1 MLKPTAKLCLWW
13 IKCCP
18 TFGILFCFSEAIF
31 AFQQCSFSV
40 RQHRKLSV
48 YKNYH
53 SCNNKYLFLSNELF
67 YHVSGKPNRL
77 ITNHTVEKS
86 DCHAVYSQSL
96 HNSKNKEHESLKDL
110 EISIW
115 YLKIILLAK
124 LWFES
129 PCYEFKVAPMTT
141 TADFEFFQISYT
153 RLSQTRILTRLIWI
167 YQVVITFFS
176 LSVPQQHFICPL
188 WHLYLQKRRL
198 QADYS
203 HA

>member
-1 MLKPTAKLCLWW
+1 M
-13 IKCCP
+13 
-18 TFGILFCFSEAIF
+18 
-31 AFQQCSFSV
+31 
-40 RQHRKLSV
+40 
-48 YKNYH
+48 
-53 SCNNKYLFLSNELF
+53 
-67 YHVSGKPNRL
+67 SGKPNRL

-141 TADFEFFQISYT
+141 TADFEYFQISYT
-153 RLSQTRILTRLIWI
+153 RLSQKRTLTRLIWI
-167 YQVVITFFS
+167 YQVVITFFFIKRSPEALYMSS
-176 LSVPQQHFICPL
+176 LAFIL
-188 WHLYLQKRRL
+188 TEKETAGRL
-198 QADYS
+198 QPCITQTDASCFLMDTGDLWLKMQLVFNS
-203 HA
+203 PIFCET